1 MRVVLRGVVA
11 DSLVEERIAD
21 VQVDVW
27 RMREALLLDI
37 LERVMGVVLIPKDMV
52 SVETDIWILKWRS
65 LEQRSRSF

>member
-1 MRVVLRGVVA
+1 MLRGVVA

-37 LERVMGVVLIPKDMV
+37 LEKVVGVVLIPKDVV